1 MNEYKLLRI
10 LTFTI
15 GFMFI
20 TLPFELTGYEIQ
32 LWQYIFIMIGG
43 MILSVVNIM
52 FPPDNFTL

>member
-1 MNEYKLLRI
+1 MNEYRLLRI

-43 MILSVVNIM
+43 IILSVVNIM
-52 FPPDNFTL
+52 FPPR